1 MRNLRHLRLALLT
14 AALAAGCASQGMPPG
29 GPPDKAPPVLQK
41 VTPESGSLRVPSKQ
55 VVTFSFDEV
64 INERTRAGLPLDQGV
79 VVSPSEGPVSVDW
92 HRTYITIRNRKGWR
106 PDIAYTVT
114 ILSGLQ
120 DLSGNATKIPLQTV
134 FSTGS
139 VIPHGAVSGVAFDWV
154 AQQVVSGARVEAM
167 IGNDT
172 TLRFNTVAD
181 SAGRFVLTTLPPGTL
196 RVRAYVDANSNR
208 VLDPRELWDSA
219 SVTLADTASREFY
232 MFAHDT
238 IGPSLLDVS
247 PIDSLT
253 VRVKFD
259 RPVSPYVPLDVSQFS
274 LKWRDSTQT
283 DSVLIPLRRISS
295 AARLDSLAQQRKL
308 FVADSTKRAD
318 TTAAGRAAL
327 QKADSL
333 ARAIRL
339 DSLARA
345 QDSSVKAARDTTKRI
360 VRAKPSRPAPLSEF
374 ILELGEPLKYDRF
387 MTLSAR
393 DVKGLTGYVHHP
405 ARVKQFV
412 LRKPVVPKDS
422 AALKPP
428 LKPAPKDSAAVNP
441 PPKKP

>member
-1 MRNLRHLRLALLT
+1 MHPHRVRLGVVT
-14 AALAAGCASQGMPPG
+14 AVLAAACASQGMPPG
-29 GPPDKAPPVLQK
+29 GPPDKSPPVLLK
-41 VTPESGSLRVPSKQ
+41 VTPESGSLKISSRQ

-64 INERTRAGLPLDQGV
+64 VNERTRAGLPLDQGV

-106 PDIAYTVT
+106 PDLAYTVT

-120 DLSGNATKIPLQTV
+120 DLSGNATKKPLQTV

-139 VIPHGAVSGVAFDWV
+139 VIPHGEVSGVAFDWA

-172 TLRFNTVAD
+172 ALKFNAVAD

-196 RVRAYVDANSNR
+196 RIRAYVDANSNR

-219 SVTLADTASREFY
+219 SVALSDTASREFY

-238 IGPSLLDVS
+238 LGPSLLDVT

-253 VRVKFD
+253 LRVRFD
-259 RPVSPYVPLDVSQFS
+259 RPIAPGSPLDAAQFS
-274 LKWRDSTQT
+274 LKWRDSTKT
-283 DSVLIPLRRISS
+283 DSVTIPLRRISS
-295 AARLDSLAQQRKL
+295 AAKFDSLTQQRKV

-318 TTAAGRAAL
+318 TTVAGRAAL

-333 ARAIRL
+333 ARAIR
-339 DSLARA
+339 
-345 QDSSVKAARDTTKRI
+345 QDSISQAQIASVKAARDTVKPI
-360 VRAKPSRPAPLSEF
+360 VRAKPSRPAPLTEF
-374 ILELGEPLKYDRF
+374 ILELGEPLRYDRF
-387 MTLSAR
+387 ATLSAR
-393 DVKGLTGYVHHP
+393 GVKGLTGYEHRP
-405 ARVKQFV
+405 ARTKQFV

-422 AALKPP
+422 ASLKPP
-428 LKPAPKDSAAVNP
+428 LKPAPKDSAALKP
-441 PPKKP
+441 PLKP